1 MPFDRFMSGSKR
13 IGAARRSAFHIIPSF
28 KPPRIDMNKVSEPQL
43 REYDQANAITAA
55 KVVRTAEGFV
65 LVINVNWKE
74 GDLTVYS
81 QRNRPRAWQS
91 VDRLIGHLERIT
103 PSIKHF
109 ELYLSAGS
117 EPP

>member
-1 MPFDRFMSGSKR
+1 MGKL
-13 IGAARRSAFHIIPSF
+13 
-28 KPPRIDMNKVSEPQL
+28 SEPQL
-43 REYDQANAITAA
+43 REYDQAGAITAA

-74 GDLTVYS
+74 GDLTVWS
-81 QRNRPRAWQS
+81 QRNKPRAWQS
-91 VDRLIGHLERIT
+91 VDRLIGHLERVA

-109 ELYLSAGS
+109 EIYLSDGS

>member
-1 MPFDRFMSGSKR
+1 
-13 IGAARRSAFHIIPSF
+13 
-28 KPPRIDMNKVSEPQL
+28 MNKVSEPQL
-43 REYDQANAITAA
+43 REYDSAGVITAA
-55 KVVRTAEGFV
+55 KVVRTKNGYV
-65 LVINVNWKE
+65 LVINVNWKG

-91 VDRLIGHLERIT
+91 VDRLIGHIIRVA

-109 ELYLSAGS
+109 EVFLNLDG